1 MSGAA
6 AVSPAQAAAVQAA
19 VAALLPPGWAAAVC
33 RLADAPPLP
42 PAEAA
47 CVAGAVP
54 LRRQEF
60 AAGRAAL
67 RHALAAGGL
76 AVPDPILPGS
86 DRRPVLPAGLAASLA
101 HDRGLALAVAGPI
114 GSHWPGVDVE
124 PMDPGP
130 SDLARAVAPFIGCGA
145 LAAFV
150 AKEAAFK
157 AQFPETGALLEFSDV
172 ALNVVSGD
180 MVARMPGGV
189 ARGRLL
195 TAAGRV
201 IALAWFPRSAP

>member
-1 MSGAA
+1 MAGAA
-6 AVSPAQAAAVQAA
+6 TVSPGQAGAVQAA

-33 RLADAPPLP
+33 RLADAPPLHL
-42 PAEAA
+42 AEAA
-47 CVAGAVP
+47 SLAAAVP

-67 RHALAAGGL
+67 RRALAGAGL
-76 AVPDPILPGS
+76 AVPGPILPGP
-86 DRRPVLPAGLAASLA
+86 DRRPVLPAGCAASLA
-101 HDRGLALAVAGPI
+101 HDRSLALAVAGPI
-114 GSHWPGVDVE
+114 GHHWPGVDVE
-124 PMDPGP
+124 PLDAGLP
-130 SDLARAVAPFIGCGA
+130 DLAPAVAPFEGCGA

-172 ALNVVSGD
+172 ALTVTAGD
-180 MVARMPGGV
+180 IVARMPAGV

-195 TAAGRV
+195 TDGGRL
-201 IALAWFPRSAP
+201 IALAWFPRSAR